1 MVPVK
6 IPVFINNTS
15 SQKRGGIK
23 SLIERHS
30 PHNSK
35 TPKTVF
41 KVLISSQNTMLPSF
55 SKKHGSMA
63 LNSLKIQV
71 SFQPRFFPIS
81 EILHSKEF
89 SGLCPWIW
97 GIANLSLWTK
107 RLNFACK
114 LTWPH
119 LETLYMLCQNET
131 HLHFHFCQASINSL
145 IFDPLSPSF

>member
-23 SLIERHS
+23 SLIECHSSHNRHQRLYLRYWF
-30 PHNSK
+30 PHRTLCSLAFLK
-35 TPKTVF
+35 
-41 KVLISSQNTMLPSF
+41 
-55 SKKHGSMA
+55 SMAALA

-71 SFQPRFFPIS
+71 SFQPRFFPVS

-114 LTWPH
+114 LTQPH

-145 IFDPLSPSF
+145 TFDPLSPSL